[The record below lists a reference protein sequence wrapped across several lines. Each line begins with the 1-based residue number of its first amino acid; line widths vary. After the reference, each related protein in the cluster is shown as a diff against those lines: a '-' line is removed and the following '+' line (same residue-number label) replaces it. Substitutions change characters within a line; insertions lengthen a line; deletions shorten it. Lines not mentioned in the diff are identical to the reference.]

1 MIKRILL
8 LVPVYFLVFSA
19 SVFSQNINTDSL
31 TLISKISSDK
41 LKLGKLQNEI
51 EQKTKNKMDASIQA
65 QKSANANTDAANK
78 LSDDPQNKRL
88 ARKADNK
95 ASDAKSEARYARKE
109 ERRLD
114 NLNKDIR
121 DLKNKIADEELKM
134 KKYTLA
140 GTGN

>member
-8 LVPVYFLVFSA
+8 LVPVCLLVFSA

-31 TLISKISSDK
+31 ALISKISSDK

>member
-1 MIKRILL
+1 M
-8 LVPVYFLVFSA
+8 PVYFLVFSA

-31 TLISKISSDK
+31 ALISKISSDK
-41 LKLGKLQNEI
+41 LKLGKFQNEI

-78 LSDDPQNKRL
+78 LSDDPQNKKL

-95 ASDAKSEARYARKE
+95 AGDARSEARNARKE

>member
-8 LVPVYFLVFSA
+8 LVPAYLLVFSA

-31 TLISKISSDK
+31 ALISKISSDK

>member
-1 MIKRILL
+1 M
-8 LVPVYFLVFSA
+8 PVCLLVFSA

-31 TLISKISSDK
+31 ALISKISSDK

>member
-1 MIKRILL
+1 MKKTFLL
-8 LVPVYFLVFSA
+8 IPVYLLIFSV
-19 SVFSQNINTDSL
+19 SSFSQNINTDSL
-31 TLISKISSDK
+31 ALISKISSDK

-65 QKSANANTDAANK
+65 QKSANENTNAANK

-88 ARKADNK
+88 ARQADNK
-95 ASDAKSEARYARKE
+95 AGDAKSEARNARRE

-134 KKYTLA
+134 KKYTPVSIA
-140 GTGN
+140 N

>member
-1 MIKRILL
+1 
-8 LVPVYFLVFSA
+8 
-19 SVFSQNINTDSL
+19 
-31 TLISKISSDK
+31 
-41 LKLGKLQNEI
+41 
-51 EQKTKNKMDASIQA
+51 MDASIQA

>member
-1 MIKRILL
+1 M
-8 LVPVYFLVFSA
+8 PVYLLVFSA

-31 TLISKISSDK
+31 ALISKISSDK

>member
-1 MIKRILL
+1 MPAYL
-8 LVPVYFLVFSA
+8 LVFSA

-31 TLISKISSDK
+31 ALISKISSDK